1 LATRIADLFVELGLE
16 DQDFVN
22 GLKRAE
28 GGARRFARNAARV
41 TAAAGAAFAAAGAAM
56 GVVVKRAVETGDE
69 IAKTARRIGIGA
81 ESFQELEFAAQQSG
95 VAMQD
100 LRTALTALIRRQGEA
115 VSGNKEFA
123 KGFEQLGIPIN
134 ELRRLGPDELLNRI
148 ADGLQRLPNQ
158 AARIAALDR
167 VMSETGRRIINLFG
181 GGSEALER
189 FRAQARDLGLV
200 IGGDLLSG
208 AESLSDQFNIL
219 RQRISKT
226 FTRAVLENAGE
237 ITEVVARFGAA
248 LPDILQNVVE
258 LSRGVGELA
267 KSLGLIERSEAEKRA
282 RILAEEMSR
291 LGTEVAAIEGR
302 LGTFRQLLAR
312 GLFTEGA
319 AKAERLKQVL
329 AEMAEEVSRLGFTV
343 TQNADGS
350 FNLFEQRQSTLR
362 RSVEDTTSALQNQ
375 QDAVEDLGEPIA
387 LIDIDETNE
396 SVESVRQLVNVF
408 RRGRQTFEATRTPIE
423 RFRTR
428 LAELR
433 EELDANAIS
442 SETFQ
447 RGVRQASESLRDAQE
462 ATEELSDTSRQSEFA
477 FRNFADA
484 AARGLE
490 DAIIQARSL
499 SDIMQGLLQD
509 IARLAIR
516 RFITGPIFGSLLPG
530 RAGGG
535 SLQPNVPTIVGER
548 GPEIVTTNRPATVL
562 NNADSRGLGGRSTV
576 NQTFNFA
583 VSFPAQL
590 EAFVRNVAGPAG
602 RDAALQVANAQLGRV

>member
-16 DQDFVN
+16 DQDFIN

-219 RQRISKT
+219 SQRVSKT

-248 LPDILQNVVE
+248 LPDILQNVVD
-258 LSRGVGELA
+258 LSRGVGEFA
-267 KSLGLIERSEAEKRA
+267 KSLGLIERSPAEKRA
-282 RILAEEMSR
+282 RDLAEEMSR

-302 LGTFRQLLAR
+302 LGTFRKLLAR
-312 GLFTEGA
+312 VLFTDGA
-319 AKAERLKQVL
+319 ARAERLKQVL

-375 QDAVEDLGEPIA
+375 QDAVEDLGGPM
-387 LIDIDETNE
+387 
-396 SVESVRQLVNVF
+396 RQLEDVF

-423 RFRTR
+423 QFRAR

-433 EELDANAIS
+433 EEVNANAIS
-442 SETFQ
+442 SDTFE
-447 RGVRQASESLRDAQE
+447 RGVKQASERLRDAQA
-462 ATEELSDTSRQSEFA
+462 ATEDLSDASRLSEFA

-516 RFITGPIFGSLLPG
+516 RFITGPIFSSLLPG

-548 GPEIVTTNRPATVL
+548 GPEIVTANRPATVL
-562 NNADSRGLGGRSTV
+562 NNADSRGLGGGSTV
-576 NQTFNFA
+576 SQTFNFPVA
-583 VSFPAQL
+583 FPAQL

-602 RDAALQVANAQLGRV
+602 RDAALQVANAQRGRV